1 MVQSPKQGLGKMSGW
16 FLFFP
21 QEEER
26 KWVQAPITDDNNACS
41 LGRGILTP
49 TWNAKQGG
57 ITRVKPAYRMLAWV
71 KTYSESDCHVS
82 LKGLYFKPFHLF
94 HSRSPEVPKPEMEIT
109 WALLPSLHSPPPN
122 ITLKSLICLIGINN
136 GSVVSSPTQATCG
149 GVPGPH
155 VYNDKSIGNH

>member
-109 WALLPSLHSPPPN
+109 WALLPSLHSPPQHYLEKPH
-122 ITLKSLICLIGINN
+122 LPHRHKQW
-136 GSVVSSPTQATCG
+136 VSGVQSHPSHMWGGARATCL
-149 GVPGPH
+149 
-155 VYNDKSIGNH
+155 